1 MLRLS
6 PLRTLANAENL
17 KHIWSKDGRYLILI
31 VKYLLKKKYS
41 NDVIVIDI
49 TTNAFKLGFIQF

>member
-1 MLRLS
+1 LPKLS

-17 KHIWSKDGRYLILI
+17 KFIWSKDGKYLVLI

-41 NDVIVIDI
+41 NDVIVIDM
-49 TTNAFKLGFIQF
+49 TTNAFKLGFISF